1 MSKILIVDD
10 DSTLRR
16 AVSVLLT
23 RNDCEV
29 STAKGGR
36 EALDLLTSGNFD
48 VVITDL
54 KMENMSGLDLLRRI
68 KANFPEVEV
77 ILMTAFG
84 SISNAVEVMRAEAFD
99 YITKPFKN
107 EELMIVVNKALERR
121 RLVAEVKYL
130 REVLD
135 YKYNFGT
142 IIGQSPVIR
151 KVVDLVM
158 KYSSKNIPV
167 LIHGEP
173 GTGKELVAKSIH
185 DNSLRKDR
193 KFVSI
198 NCSGVPAE
206 LLKAELFGAS
216 LEDSET
222 PTNREGA
229 LEKASGGTLFIDD
242 IAEMH
247 PEIQTALIE
256 AFSSGR
262 VPGNRPSAKLDVR
275 LIVATTHD
283 LQAEVKNGMLRRE
296 LYDMLSP
303 YVISLPTLRDRGE
316 DILLLAEHF
325 IKKYAREFGKQ
336 PAALTSDAARMLLNH
351 SWPGNVRE
359 LENTIR
365 RTIALSKNETLVA
378 EDLIMVA
385 DATEGP
391 HKLLFKPKAGSKM
404 SLEEKELEYIIRSLR
419 ENNWNYTR
427 TAGQLGI
434 GRTTLWRKMK
444 KIKDLEKVSAQAAT

>member
-10 DSTLRR
+10 DSTLRS

-23 RNDCEV
+23 RNDYEV
-29 STAKGGR
+29 STARGGR
-36 EALDLLTSGNFD
+36 EALDILTNGNFD

-54 KMENMSGLDLLRRI
+54 KMDDMSGLDLLRRV

-107 EELMIVVNKALERR
+107 EELLIVVNKAIERR
-121 RLVAEVKYL
+121 KLVAEVKYL

-142 IIGQSPVIR
+142 IIGQSPVVR
-151 KVVDLVM
+151 KVVDLAL
-158 KYSSKNIPV
+158 KYSSQNMPILV
-167 LIHGEP
+167 HGEQ
-173 GTGKELVAKSIH
+173 GTGKEFVAKSIH
-185 DNSLRKDR
+185 DNSLRKDQ
-193 KFVSI
+193 KFISV

-206 LLKAELFGAS
+206 LLKAELFGMN
-216 LEDSET
+216 LEDAENNS
-222 PTNREGA
+222 NREGA
-229 LEKASGGTLFIDD
+229 LEKAAGGTIFIDD
-242 IAEMH
+242 IAEMQ
-247 PEIQTALIE
+247 PDIQTMLLD
-256 AFSSGR
+256 AFKSNRIPGADSSR
-262 VPGNRPSAKLDVR
+262 RLDVR

-283 LQAEVKNGMLRRE
+283 MQAEVKNGMLKRE
-296 LYDMLSP
+296 LYDYLST
-303 YVISLPTLRDRGE
+303 YIISLPTLRERGE

-325 IKKYAREFGKQ
+325 MKKYSREFGKQ
-336 PAALTSDAARMLLNH
+336 PAILTSDAARMLLNH

-359 LENTIR
+359 LENSIR
-365 RTIALSKNETLVA
+365 RTVALCKNDSIGTD
-378 EDLIMVA
+378 DLIMVA
-385 DATEGP
+385 DTSEGP

-427 TAGQLGI
+427 TARQLGI